1 MSRSLKIVLAYDGT
15 SLVGW
20 QRQPAGVSVQ
30 ALVEDALAAIEGR
43 PVVVVGAGRTDAG
56 VHALGQV
63 ASFRIDH
70 PIPGDELA
78 RALNARLPDEVRV
91 LSVDE
96 AADEF
101 HARYS
106 ARSKIYR
113 YLVLNDRLVSPF
125 ERRYVWPV
133 PRPLD
138 VAAMAEGARHLE
150 GRHDFAALQGAGS
163 AAKTTVRTIA
173 QARVHIL
180 PAMEVAGGL
189 TLAARPDGGR
199 LVAFDMRGDG
209 FLRHMVR
216 NAVGTLVEIGLGRRT
231 PASMADLLASGDR
244 TLAGPTAPPTGLFLV
259 SVDYQSAPAAPPP
272 GSLAPPEGTR

>member
-15 SLVGW
+15 GLVGW
-20 QRQPAGVSVQ
+20 QRQSVGVSVQ

-43 PVVVVGAGRTDAG
+43 PVVVSGAGRTDAG

-63 ASFRIDH
+63 ASVRIDH
-70 PIPGDELA
+70 PIPTDELA
-78 RALNARLPDEVRV
+78 RALNARLPDEIRV
-91 LSVDE
+91 LSAEE
-96 AADEF
+96 APDDF
-101 HARYS
+101 HARYN
-106 ARSKIYR
+106 ARLKTYR
-113 YLVLNDRLVSPF
+113 YLVLNGRLVSPF

-138 VAAMAEGARHLE
+138 ISAMSEAAGHLE
-150 GRHDFAALQGAGS
+150 GRHDFAALQGSGS

-173 QARVHIL
+173 QARVLVL

-189 TLAARPDGGR
+189 VLTARSDRGR
-199 LVAFDMRGDG
+199 LVAFDMSGDG

-216 NAVGTLVEIGLGRRT
+216 NAVGTLVEIGLGRRV
-231 PASMADLLASGDR
+231 PSSMADLLASGDR

-259 SVDYQSAPAAPPP
+259 GVDYAPGPTSPPSR
-272 GSLAPPEGTR
+272 SLAPLEGTL